1 MRNENASPIQSD
13 PESDEIR
20 SPIRSEQSDLGYMLM
35 ASHLVCLGE
44 QQPVAGIL
52 FSFIVGDF
60 ENNWAFLTAILY
72 KVYFWNNLYHSSFG
86 QTLATLITVY

>member
-13 PESDEIR
+13 PESNEIR
-20 SPIRSEQSDLGYMLM
+20 SPIQSEQSDLGYMLM

-52 FSFIVGDF
+52 FCFIVGDF
-60 ENNWAFLTAILY
+60 ENNWVFLTAFSVKYI
-72 KVYFWNNLYHSSFG
+72 FG
-86 QTLATLITVY
+86 IIFVIQVLAKLLLH